1 MWMWILI
8 SVAVVAVVG
17 LVATIVFINAMGSAF
32 NIFNSHSH
40 RVNLFRWPEN
50 LWPRKAVFRFPLPAS
65 CIAQADRGKPPPD
78 LTLAEIA
85 EAVEPFYVRAE
96 ALYAAHKGP
105 KPEHAEELVAEA
117 RSLRAKAVEQRK
129 RGEEGKEGE
138 QSGAWVSY
146 AEACEYY
153 EMVVRDL
160 RAAPPK

>member
-8 SVAVVAVVG
+8 SLAVVAILAVG
-17 LVATIVFINAMGSAF
+17 AAIVFVNALGSAY

-50 LWPRKAVFRFPLPAS
+50 LWPRKAVFRFPLPAA
-65 CIAQADRGKPPPD
+65 CIAEADRGKPPPD

-85 EAVEPFYVRAE
+85 EAVEPYFTRAE

-105 KPEHAEELVAEA
+105 KPEHAEEFVAEA
-117 RSLRAKAVEQRK
+117 RSLRAKAVEHRK
-129 RGEEGKEGE
+129 RGEEGKA
-138 QSGAWVSY
+138 GAQTSAWGSY

-160 RAAPPK
+160 TTPPTK